1 LQGINFIFI
10 RMLPKV
16 DPTKTQSWQKLS
28 QHYQTWE
35 NLHLRRLFE
44 EDPQRFERFKS
55 AAAGWQVDLSKNL
68 MTTETQELLLA
79 LARECQLPEAME
91 AQRKGDPINETEQ
104 RAVLHTALRDR
115 SNKARVEGQEVRP
128 AVKEVLEQ
136 MHDFSDLLISGN
148 WKGYSGKTIKNV
160 VNIGIGGS
168 DLGPAMVYEAL
179 KPYRNHLHCYFVS
192 NVDGQ
197 HLQDTLQGLPPEQT
211 LFIIASK
218 TFTTQETMTNAHSA
232 RAWFLRHS
240 DAKETDVAK
249 HFVAVSTNEEKV
261 KEFGINPSNM
271 FGFWDWVGGRYS
283 VWSAIGLSLCCG
295 LGFKNFEK
303 LLRGAEAMDHHFYEA
318 ELEENVPVQL
328 ALLGIWYVNFWGA
341 RSEAMVPYNQHLHRL
356 AAYFQQGNM
365 ESNGKRI
372 NRAGTPVSYATGP
385 VVWGEPGTNGQHA
398 FFQLLH
404 QGTPFIPVDFIGTA
418 FSAQETGDHQAK
430 LLANLLAQSEA
441 LMRGKTPEEAAAE
454 LQEEGYSPAL
464 VDHLAPHKAFPG
476 NRPSTTLLTDK
487 LSPERLG
494 SLLALYEHKIFVQ
507 GIIWNIYSFDQWGV
521 ELGKQLAKPLL
532 SELQGKA
539 LHDHDSSTAGLL
551 QMLRQWRA
559 ES

>member
-1 LQGINFIFI
+1 
-10 RMLPKV
+10 MLTHT
-16 DPTKTQSWQKLS
+16 DPTQTHSWQKLS
-28 QHYQTWE
+28 HHHKSWE
-35 NLHLRRLFE
+35 NRHLRRLFE
-44 EDPQRFERFKS
+44 EDPQRFERFRGE
-55 AAAGWQVDLSKNL
+55 AAGWQIDLSKNL
-68 MTTETQELLLA
+68 ITTDTQALLNN
-79 LARECQLPEAME
+79 LARDCQLPEAMK
-91 AQRKGDPINETEQ
+91 AQREGQLINETEQ

-115 SNKARVEGQEVRP
+115 SNKATIAGESVRP

-136 MHDFSDLLISGN
+136 MHDFSDLIISGN

-179 KPYRNHLHCYFVS
+179 KPYRNHLHCSFVS

-197 HLQDTLQGLPPEQT
+197 HLHDTLAGLNPEQT

-232 RAWFLRHS
+232 RAWFLRQS
-240 DAKETDVAK
+240 DAREEDIAK
-249 HFVAVSTNEEKV
+249 HFVAVSTNAEKV
-261 KEFGINPSNM
+261 KAFGINPSNM

-295 LGFKNFEK
+295 LGYKNFEK
-303 LLRGAEAMDHHFYEA
+303 LLRGAEAMDHHFYET
-318 ELEENVPVQL
+318 ELEKNMPVQL
-328 ALLGIWYVNFWGA
+328 ALLGIWYVNFWQA

-372 NRAGTPVSYATGP
+372 NRQGQPVSYATGP

-404 QGTPFIPVDFIGTA
+404 QGTPFVPVDFIGTA
-418 FSAQETGDHQAK
+418 FPAQELSDHHEK
-430 LLANLLAQSEA
+430 LLANMLAQSEA
-441 LMRGKTPEEAAAE
+441 LMRGKTTDEAAQE
-454 LQEEGYSPAL
+454 LRAAGHDPARVAQL
-464 VDHLAPHKAFPG
+464 SPHKSFPG
-476 NRPSTTLLTDK
+476 NRPSTTLLTDR
-487 LSPERLG
+487 LTPERLG

-507 GIIWNIYSFDQWGV
+507 GIIWNVYSFDQWGV

-532 SELQGKA
+532 EELKGET

-551 QMLRQWRA
+551 HMLRNWRA
-559 ES
+559 D